1 MNMNKENGFTLIE
14 LIIVIVLFSALSVIA
29 WPRFIS
35 IQVDSRVAAMNGLKA
50 SVLTANE
57 QIFGKAAIEG
67 VEKLPEH
74 RLLIDRKN
82 NVSVWVRYGYPIW
95 QGMSVDQLLHVN
107 LDEWFYGINS
117 GNEKEQTLRFGL
129 SNIFNTPRDLM
140 SDNAKRCFVL
150 VKNTLTTVS
159 VEVISDE
166 C

>member
-1 MNMNKENGFTLIE
+1 MNKENGFTLVE

-29 WPRFIS
+29 WPRFLS

-57 QIFGKAAIEG
+57 QIFGKAVIEG

-95 QGMSVDQLLHVN
+95 QEMKKSRLLD
-107 LDEWFYGINS
+107 LD
-117 GNEKEQTLRFGL
+117 
-129 SNIFNTPRDLM
+129 
-140 SDNAKRCFVL
+140 
-150 VKNTLTTVS
+150 
-159 VEVISDE
+159 
-166 C
+166 